1 MWVSRNAMP
10 LSFQFTWANLAKR
23 TVLCVWCGAHRV
35 SRTVSRCDP
44 QRGRAVFILVAW
56 VVIGAYLIVRAYTS
70 RLRVTKEHEP
80 DQQYGTSVSLNRA
93 LSQR

>member
-1 MWVSRNAMP
+1 MPIWRSALCFVFGVALIVSAVWSP
-10 LSFQFTWANLAKR
+10 AVILS
-23 TVLCVWCGAHRV
+23 G
-35 SRTVSRCDP
+35 D
-44 QRGRAVFILVAW
+44 RAVFILVAW

-93 LSQR
+93 LSRRHSSR